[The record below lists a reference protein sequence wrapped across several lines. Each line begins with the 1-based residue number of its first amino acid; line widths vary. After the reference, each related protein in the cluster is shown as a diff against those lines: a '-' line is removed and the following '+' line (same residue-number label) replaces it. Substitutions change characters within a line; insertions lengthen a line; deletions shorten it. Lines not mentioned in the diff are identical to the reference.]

1 VLSRLLT
8 ILTTL
13 IIVIASLGLFGLTL
27 LLFQQRTKEVGI
39 RKVLGASANS
49 IAMLLS
55 KDFFKLIVVAFVIAS
70 PLAGW
75 AMHQWLQGFAY
86 RIDIAWW
93 MFAVAGLGA
102 IGIALLTMS
111 FQAVKAAMANPIK
124 SLRTE

>member
-1 VLSRLLT
+1 
-8 ILTTL
+8 
-13 IIVIASLGLFGLTL
+13 LFGLTL